1 MHQGSFLVGSL
12 FHNNYG
18 KVVKMI
24 LKAIMKHVDMWV
36 DIEIIQL
43 QGASSTRPETQLS
56 ARTTNYIRG
65 ALPSHNHMCLHRWN
79 MENIRKNRFCVT
91 DRNNILTHDTC
102 FGTWN
107 HVNGPTCLK
116 RKVSQLV
123 HTIPWSIPNV
133 GVIPSGPQ
141 HHLAFPRPIA
151 DAGRPH
157 LGPFSLRDTDD
168 QPWDFGVPMGT
179 RFSTNPCH
187 PVSVFLLEWNG
198 QLSSLIWPCLSN
210 FLVSMM
216 LCHPQGNSS
225 RPFYL
230 DLSTRSNSQV
240 QSPYMILYT
249 CRRFWTMDDLYFLLD
264 IWYIYIYT

>member
-133 GVIPSGPQ
+133 GVIPSG
-141 HHLAFPRPIA
+141 
-151 DAGRPH
+151 
-157 LGPFSLRDTDD
+157 
-168 QPWDFGVPMGT
+168 
-179 RFSTNPCH
+179 
-187 PVSVFLLEWNG
+187 
-198 QLSSLIWPCLSN
+198 LSIIWPSRDPLRMREGPIWGRFHYGTLMIN
-210 FLVSMM
+210 LGILGYPWVPDFQQTHVTLFLYFCWNEMA
-216 LCHPQGNSS
+216 SS
-225 RPFYL
+225 RL
-230 DLSTRSNSQV
+230 
-240 QSPYMILYT
+240 
-249 CRRFWTMDDLYFLLD
+249 
-264 IWYIYIYT
+264 WYGHVCLTS